1 MNIKENIS
9 QLIGSTPLVRLKNVE
24 IAHGLDAQLLA
35 KLEANNPAGSAKDR
49 IALEMINAAEQEGFL
64 PPGGTVIEPTSGNTG
79 IGIAAICASRGYKA
93 VIIMPNTMSIERCR
107 LIKAYGAEL
116 ILTPG
121 EKGMQGAVDMAE
133 EMHKNLPGSIIAG
146 QFVNPANPA
155 AHYKTTGPEIWSD
168 TDGQVDVL
176 VAGVGSGG
184 TISGAGKYLKEKKPS
199 VKIIAVEPA
208 DSPLISEGRAASH
221 GIQGIGANFIPK
233 NLDRNVLD
241 EIICV
246 DTQDAYAFGREL
258 ASKEGLLSGISS
270 GAALAAAVQLAK
282 RAEYRDKRI
291 VVILPDTGERY
302 LSSEMFQ

>member
-1 MNIKENIS
+1 MNIKDNIS
-9 QLIGSTPLVRLKNVE
+9 NLIGGTPLVRLKNIE
-24 IAHGLDAQLLA
+24 KEYGLQACIFA
-35 KLEANNPAGSAKDR
+35 KLESANPAGSAKDR
-49 IALEMINAAEQEGFL
+49 IALEMINTAEETGLL

-93 VIIMPNTMSIERCR
+93 LIIMPNTMSVERCR
-107 LIKAYGAEL
+107 LIRAYGAEL

-133 EMHKNLPGSIIAG
+133 EMHRNIPGSIIAG

-155 AHYKTTGPEIWSD
+155 AHYKTTGPEIWED
-168 TDGQVDVL
+168 TDGQADAL

-184 TISGAGKYLKEKKPS
+184 TISGAGKYLKEKNPA

-208 DSPLISEGRAASH
+208 DSPLISEGRASAH

-233 NLDRNVLD
+233 NLDRSLLD
-241 EIICV
+241 EVICV
-246 DTQDAYAFGREL
+246 ETQDAYACGRML
-258 ASKEGLLSGISS
+258 AAREGLLCGISS
-270 GAALAAAVQLAK
+270 GAALSAAVQLAK
-282 RAEYRDKRI
+282 RDEYKDKNI
-291 VVILPDTGERY
+291 VVVLPDTGERY

>member
-1 MNIKENIS
+1 MNIIDNIS
-9 QLIGSTPLVRLKNVE
+9 NLIGGTPLVRLKNIE
-24 IAHGLDAQLLA
+24 KEYGLQACIFA
-35 KLEANNPAGSAKDR
+35 KLESANPAGSAKDR
-49 IALEMINAAEQEGFL
+49 IALEMINTAEETGLL

-93 VIIMPNTMSIERCR
+93 LIIMPNTMSVERCR
-107 LIKAYGAEL
+107 LIRAYGAEL

-133 EMHKNLPGSIIAG
+133 EMHRNIPGSIIAG

-155 AHYKTTGPEIWSD
+155 AHYKTTGPEIWED
-168 TDGQVDVL
+168 TDGRADAL

-184 TISGAGKYLKEKKPS
+184 TISGAGKYLKEKNPA

-208 DSPLISEGRAASH
+208 DSPLISEGRASAH

-233 NLDRNVLD
+233 NLDRSLLD
-241 EIICV
+241 EVICV
-246 DTQDAYAFGREL
+246 ETQDAYACGRML
-258 ASKEGLLSGISS
+258 AAREGLLCGISS
-270 GAALAAAVQLAK
+270 GAALSAAVQLAK
-282 RAEYRDKRI
+282 RDEYKDKNI
-291 VVILPDTGERY
+291 VVVLPDTGERY

>member
-1 MNIKENIS
+1 MKIKENIS
-9 QLIGSTPLVRLKNVE
+9 QLIGGTPLVRLKNIE
-24 IAHGLDAQLLA
+24 KEYGLQACILA

-49 IALEMINAAEQEGFL
+49 IALEMIDAAEAAGLL

-79 IGIAAICASRGYKA
+79 IGIAAICASRGYRA
-93 VIIMPNTMSIERCR
+93 VIIMPNTMSVERCR

-121 EKGMQGAVDMAE
+121 EAGMQGAVDMAE
-133 EMHKNLPGSIIAG
+133 QMHKNLPGSIIAG

-168 TDGQVDVL
+168 TDGQVDAL

-184 TISGAGKYLKEKKPS
+184 TISGAGKYLKEKNAD
-199 VKIIAVEPA
+199 VRVIAVEPA

-233 NLDRNVLD
+233 NLDRAVLD
-241 EIICV
+241 EVICV
-246 DTQDAYAFGREL
+246 DTRDAYECGRML
-258 ASKEGLLSGISS
+258 ASKEGLLCGISS
-270 GAALAAAVQLAK
+270 GAALSAAVEMAK
-282 RAEYRDKRI
+282 REEYRNKNI